1 MDLKNSAITAI
12 VLIESL
18 VHLLKNE
25 SLSKLDQN
33 FGSLT
38 IDNLNKTTVVLSN
51 GLELKKND
59 VIDPYSYN
67 ETLQEKMIRKAIK
80 NHFEMEKQ
88 LLTRPTARIKPLS
101 LFFIDDIESYRGKDG
116 EQGSLAKFVETE
128 IKQHVTQL
136 LKTEKHEAYREYLEK
151 TLKDVSQSH
160 GGYFS
165 QDNSEKDDKIEKEI
179 EEILHDK
186 ETLLSLDNPRR
197 FIFSKWTLREGWDNT
212 LSTEQ
217 ITAILNG
224 KTVIAPPKEVQEV
237 RNAIKA
243 YEAFQQWQPSQEA
256 DLLQAHQVLMT
267 GLIDEVGQYRHGGVG
282 VMSGDRVV
290 HMAPPANQINRLM
303 ADLLGWLND
312 SDVHPL
318 IQSSVFHYEF
328 EFIHP
333 FADGNGRMGRLWQTL
348 ILSRWNP
355 IFANIPVESLIYQN
369 QKAYYEV
376 LQASTGRTDSAPFIE
391 FILQMILDAILSSTD
406 TAQDSDHVTAQVNVQ
421 VSDQVQR
428 LISAMKLEDYTLAEL
443 MQLVGLNHRATFQ
456 KNYLNPAIEADLI
469 ERTIPDKP
477 KSPKQRYR
485 LKS

>member
-1 MDLKNSAITAI
+1 MGQIENMKYQPPYTITSKIIYLIAQISENIGRLTVLEEIQDSLK
-12 VLIESL
+12 L
-18 VHLLKNE
+18 
-25 SLSKLDQN
+25 
-33 FGSLT
+33 
-38 IDNLNKTTVVLSN
+38 
-51 GLELKKND
+51 
-59 VIDPYSYN
+59 
-67 ETLQEKMIRKAIK
+67 RKA
-80 NHFEMEKQ
+80 N
-88 LLTRPTARIKPLS
+88 RIRT
-101 LFFIDDIESYRGKDG
+101 I
-116 EQGSLAKFVETE
+116 QGSLA
-128 IKQHVTQL
+128 
-136 LKTEKHEAYREYLEK
+136 
-151 TLKDVSQSH
+151 
-160 GGYFS
+160 
-165 QDNSEKDDKIEKEI
+165 IE
-179 EEILHDK
+179 
-186 ETLLSLDNPRR
+186 
-197 FIFSKWTLREGWDNT
+197 GNT

-243 YEAFQQWQPSQEA
+243 YEAFQQWKPSQEA
-256 DLLQAHQVLMT
+256 DLLQAHQILMT

-290 HMAPPANQINRLM
+290 HMAPPANQVPRLM
-303 ADLLGWLND
+303 IDLLEWLND
-312 SDVHPL
+312 SEEHPL

-369 QKAYYEV
+369 QKAYYEA

-406 TAQDSDHVTAQVNVQ
+406 TAQDSDHIAAQVNVQ

-428 LISAMKLEDYTLAEL
+428 LLSAMKQEDYTLAEL
-443 MQLVGLNHRATFQ
+443 MQLVGLTHRATFQ
-456 KNYLNPAIEADLI
+456 KNYLNPAIEAGLI
-469 ERTIPDKP
+469 KRTIPDKP

-485 LKS
+485 LKR

>member
-1 MDLKNSAITAI
+1 M
-12 VLIESL
+12 
-18 VHLLKNE
+18 
-25 SLSKLDQN
+25 
-33 FGSLT
+33 
-38 IDNLNKTTVVLSN
+38 
-51 GLELKKND
+51 
-59 VIDPYSYN
+59 
-67 ETLQEKMIRKAIK
+67 
-80 NHFEMEKQ
+80 
-88 LLTRPTARIKPLS
+88 
-101 LFFIDDIESYRGKDG
+101 
-116 EQGSLAKFVETE
+116 
-128 IKQHVTQL
+128 
-136 LKTEKHEAYREYLEK
+136 
-151 TLKDVSQSH
+151 
-160 GGYFS
+160 
-165 QDNSEKDDKIEKEI
+165 
-179 EEILHDK
+179 
-186 ETLLSLDNPRR
+186 
-197 FIFSKWTLREGWDNT
+197 
-212 LSTEQ
+212 
-217 ITAILNG
+217 
-224 KTVIAPPKEVQEV
+224 

-369 QKAYYEV
+369 QKAYYDA
-376 LQASTGRTDSAPFIE
+376 LQASTDRTDSAPFIE

-406 TAQDSDHVTAQVNVQ
+406 TAQDSGHVTAQVNVQ

-428 LISAMKLEDYTLAEL
+428 LLSAMKQEDYTLAEL
-443 MQLVGLNHRATFQ
+443 MQLVGLTHRATFQ
-456 KNYLNPAIEADLI
+456 RNYLNPAIEAGLI
-469 ERTIPDKP
+469 KRTIPDKP
-477 KSPKQRYR
+477 KSSKQRYR
-485 LKS
+485 LKR